1 MNYVFLWRYAS
12 KQGIVTPY
20 SQDDSEYEGLFV
32 MTAELKSVLRG
43 ETSRVVNLW
52 VCNARFMF
60 YFSLF

>member
-12 KQGIVTPY
+12 KQGIVMPY
-20 SQDDSEYEGLFV
+20 SYGDSEYEGLFV

-52 VCNARFMF
+52 VWNAQFMF